1 MSQEPIP
8 SKRGGAEG
16 GGDEAVALSGRGG
29 GAPCLLTPSVE
40 GRWLS
45 PPPLPVEFQ
54 SPWPSLEAEQ
64 PPCHPWQ
71 LV

>member
-29 GAPCLLTPSVE
+29 GAPYLLTPSVE
-40 GRWLS
+40 GR
-45 PPPLPVEFQ
+45 
-54 SPWPSLEAEQ
+54 
-64 PPCHPWQ
+64 
-71 LV
+71 